1 MFLLPLHHNDAL
13 SHKRRKC
20 CGLKTHSHLLTRS
33 APSRTL
39 FALPRLPHS
48 LHNAQVVGLRGLNL
62 GLSRDEVE
70 DLIRVC
76 DSDKNGAIS
85 YKEFV
90 SALTAVKGCGGGIL
104 LDGQERSLARMRQQ
118 LLRAEPPQPTP
129 IRDPEP
135 LQDPGGYHCFQLR
148 QHLPSTPFTTDPPR
162 SQPSHQPRQRQQS
175 PSPDADAAAATRSA
189 LAAAELSL
197 KARRS
202 SAARVHGCDF
212 MVPAATRRS
221 PLHNDDAKFGL
232 DKTDHLTLPHEHTSL
247 YGSPYVRFDLS
258 DKGPQ
263 GGAGA
268 GAGRVRV
275 EDADWHDHARE
286 RRRNRGKN
294 RLKREILVNNSYQ
307 EEADAQA
314 LKDYDRIRCK
324 AERALQYMQGS
335 FQEGTKSAAV
345 APAQGIMHAYS
356 PYKVTQLW

>member
-1 MFLLPLHHNDAL
+1 M
-13 SHKRRKC
+13 
-20 CGLKTHSHLLTRS
+20 
-33 APSRTL
+33 
-39 FALPRLPHS
+39 
-48 LHNAQVVGLRGLNL
+48 VGPRGLNL

-76 DSDKNGAIS
+76 DSDRNGAIS
-85 YKEFV
+85 YKEFA
-90 SALTAVKGCGGGIL
+90 SALTAVGSQCGEGIL

-118 LLRAEPPQPTP
+118 LLRAEPPRPTP

-162 SQPSHQPRQRQQS
+162 SQPSHQPPQRQQS
-175 PSPDADAAAATRSA
+175 PSSPNVDAAAATHSA

-197 KARRS
+197 KVRRS
-202 SAARVHGCDF
+202 SASRVHGCDF

-232 DKTDHLTLPHEHTSL
+232 AKTDHLTSPYSHTSS
-247 YGSPYVRFDLS
+247 YGSPNLRFDLS

-275 EDADWHDHARE
+275 EDADWHDHTRN

-294 RLKREILVNNSYQ
+294 RLKREVLVQNSYQ
-307 EEADAQA
+307 EEEDAQA